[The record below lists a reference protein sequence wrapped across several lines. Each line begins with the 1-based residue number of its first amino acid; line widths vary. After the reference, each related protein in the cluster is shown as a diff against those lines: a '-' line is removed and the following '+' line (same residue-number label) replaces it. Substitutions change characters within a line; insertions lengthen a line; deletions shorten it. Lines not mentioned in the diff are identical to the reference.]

1 MSQRPEQIQHR
12 LKSLDEIGD
21 VVGALRAI
29 AGSHASSA
37 DTAVRAIDAYAST
50 VTHALATTLAAAAPQ
65 KESEGPSLLLVVGAA
80 QGFCGAYPEHITET
94 VQSTFK
100 PGMGLVVIG
109 ARTDDMLKAA
119 GHKPLWSADLP
130 GHPAAIPALASQTTD
145 VLVEQSAHYPGP
157 IRALTGSVHAGH
169 TAAVSRIFPP
179 SPPEGVTSQIPP
191 LTTLP
196 AAELLTGLL
205 QEALFASVARVM
217 MQGAES
223 EARARVEAMARA
235 QNNLRNRR
243 TEVEQAYQQAR
254 QEQMTTE
261 MIELSSSRL

>member
-1 MSQRPEQIQHR
+1 MSQRPEEIQHR

-29 AGSHASSA
+29 AASHASSA
-37 DTAVRAIDAYAST
+37 DTAVSAIDAYAGT
-50 VTHALATTLAAAAPQ
+50 VTHALATSIAAAAPHSEQ
-65 KESEGPSLLLVVGAA
+65 EGPGLLLVVGAA
-80 QGFCGAYPEHITET
+80 QGFCGAYPEHIAEAA
-94 VQSTFK
+94 QSTLK

-109 ARTDDMLKAA
+109 ARTEDMLKAA

-145 VLVEQSAHYPGP
+145 VLVEHSVHYPGP
-157 IRALTGSVHAGH
+157 IHALTGSVRAGH
-169 TAAVSRIFPP
+169 MAAVSRLFPP
-179 SPPEGVTSQIPP
+179 PQPEGTTSQIPP

-196 AAELLTGLL
+196 AAELLAGLL

-217 MQGAES
+217 MQGAET

-261 MIELSSSRL
+261 MIELSASRF